1 MEVDKL
7 SQNPKYIGAMNFSVL
22 EKLPRVEEGEIAF
35 WNDT

>member
-22 EKLPRVEEGEIAF
+22 EKLPRVEEGEIIF
-35 WNDT
+35 CNDT